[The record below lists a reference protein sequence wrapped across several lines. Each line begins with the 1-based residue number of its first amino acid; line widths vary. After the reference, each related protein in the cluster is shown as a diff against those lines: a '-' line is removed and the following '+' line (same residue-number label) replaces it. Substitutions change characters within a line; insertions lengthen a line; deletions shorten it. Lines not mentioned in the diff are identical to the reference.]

1 MPMPSL
7 QTHLGPSVNIGVAI
21 TSAPEP
27 PAGTEDTQERILLGS
42 ALPELPEPQRTCR
55 PGRKLPKL
63 VTLQQWISAKQR
75 PREAITLMTQ
85 LSADRYVVFQIHS
98 SLHFFC

>member
-1 MPMPSL
+1 MYVLLL
-7 QTHLGPSVNIGVAI
+7 QTHLGPTVSMGVAI
-21 TSAPEP
+21 ASTPAP

-42 ALPELPEPQRTCR
+42 AHLELPEPQRPCR

-75 PREAITLMTQ
+75 PRESITLMTQ
-85 LSADRYVVFQIHS
+85 LSADR
-98 SLHFFC
+98 

>member
-1 MPMPSL
+1 MSPFSTQCSLVSSL
-7 QTHLGPSVNIGVAI
+7 QTHLGPSISTGVAI
-21 TSAPEP
+21 SAVPDP

-42 ALPELPEPQRTCR
+42 ALPALPEPQRPCR

-85 LSADRYVVFQIHS
+85 LSADR
-98 SLHFFC
+98 